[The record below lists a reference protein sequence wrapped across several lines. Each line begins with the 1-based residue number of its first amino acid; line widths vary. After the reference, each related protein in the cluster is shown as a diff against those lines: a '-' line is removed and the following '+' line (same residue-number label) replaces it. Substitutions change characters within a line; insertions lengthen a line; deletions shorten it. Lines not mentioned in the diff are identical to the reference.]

1 MHFSRRAG
9 LKDVAEL
16 AKTSVATASRV
27 LSGKGYASAEVTERV
42 LDAARQLNYHPN
54 LRARGL
60 RQRSSHGIGL
70 VIPNLLNAYYTALA
84 DTASQLLMEAGYHL
98 LLSSTR
104 DDPTL
109 EQAILRDMIGQDV
122 AGLMWVP
129 CAPNADLLQTLRDQ
143 HIPALSIVRR
153 VPGDLLDTVVF
164 ADLRG
169 SYAATQ
175 HLIALGH
182 RRIGY
187 IGGDIRHS
195 SNHARWQGYL
205 AALRDADVP
214 PDEGLVHVSVP
225 PSMVGDRAVSRLL
238 SLAPPP
244 TAIFVASNA
253 LMPGVM
259 RTLRQGRIA
268 VPDQISLIC
277 FDDIEW
283 FSFSVPPITAVQTS
297 HTRLAEV
304 AVTMLLQRM
313 HEPED
318 EPRPPQFVEVDFKLV
333 LRSSTAPPGIV
344 PQAAR
349 KPATVDRIGL

>member
-16 AKTSVATASRV
+16 AGTSVATASRV
-27 LSGKGYASAEVTERV
+27 LSGKGYASAEAIERV

-104 DDPTL
+104 DEPAL

-122 AGLMWVP
+122 AGLIWVP
-129 CAPNADLLQTLRDQ
+129 CAPSADLLQTLRDQ

-153 VPGDLLDTVVF
+153 VPGDVLDTVVF
-164 ADLRG
+164 ADFRG
-169 SYAATQ
+169 SYAAAQ

-205 AALRDADVP
+205 AALRDAGLT
-214 PDEGLVHVSVP
+214 PDDELVHVSVP
-225 PSMVGDRAVSRLL
+225 PSMVGDRAAICLL
-238 SLAPPP
+238 SLASPP

-259 RTLRQGRIA
+259 RTLRQRRIV
-268 VPDQISLIC
+268 VPEQVSLIC

-283 FSFSVPPITAVQTS
+283 FSFSVPPITAIQTS
-297 HTRLAEV
+297 HTRLAEI
-304 AVTMLLQRM
+304 AVTLLLQRINQ
-313 HEPED
+313 EED
-318 EPRPPQFVEVDFKLV
+318 AIRTPQFVEVDFELAI
-333 LRSSTAPPGIV
+333 RGSTAPPGIV
-344 PQAAR
+344 SQAAR
-349 KPATVDRIGL
+349 ELATVDRIGP